1 MAIKKYRKGAPSV
14 LSAYFKSTE
23 FDCSGSGCCSETL
36 IDETLLII
44 LGKVRQRFG
53 PVIITSGYRCKGHN
67 KEIGGASSSKHLSGC
82 AADIKVKGKDGKYV
96 DPIKVAVF
104 IDSLYNNRYGIE
116 VGSFDSSTGGYV
128 HVDTRSGKW
137 RAIRGNINSQK
148 YDTVSSFFPTV
159 RMNSTG
165 AAVMVLSRKLKGLGY
180 FKKTVSSTC
189 GADLQSAIIS
199 FQRDKRLTVDG
210 IAGPKTWA
218 KIIELI

>member
-1 MAIKKYRKGAPSV
+1 M
-14 LSAYFKSTE
+14 
-23 FDCSGSGCCSETL
+23 
-36 IDETLLII
+36 
-44 LGKVRQRFG
+44 
-53 PVIITSGYRCKGHN
+53 
-67 KEIGGASSSKHLSGC
+67 
-82 AADIKVKGKDGKYV
+82 
-96 DPIKVAVF
+96 F

-159 RMNSTG
+159 RINSTG

-189 GADLQSAIIS
+189 GADLQSAIIN

-210 IAGPKTWA
+210 VAGPKTWA